1 MTINTTVEGNKPKI
15 DGIVHFWNLSSNVR
29 IVLESSYKNKLI
41 KKFLS
46 KTKSVQQASKML
58 DVCIITMKKYLN
70 KKNCSIKIETI
81 IKLLK
86 LIHDIQFTPESIE
99 KKIIWIGDQRSYGI
113 NNPKLPL
120 NFNCREGARFI
131 AAICNDGWI
140 SDNIYYSNTS
150 ASLRNSVK
158 KDTIVVFGG
167 DKQMIHEWIKKKD
180 QYLSFPSIIR
190 DTIILFTKFKGVK
203 SENNP
208 AVPTF
213 ILKTKQNIYGWIEQT
228 IADEGCVKHYPKL
241 YRREI
246 IWTRSFKKKLK
257 TYKLHQDEKNMLNM
271 IGIKYSIYIVGH
283 YKTENGI
290 QKIRKAIRISNR
302 LNIIK
307 LRELIT
313 IPDKRKDKLFTQLTK
328 TFQRYKE
335 PLKVKENI
343 VKICKEKK
351 YITSNLLKKEMKYRG
366 TGSGNIWLKYYTN
379 QGLIYLKKE
388 SYSRGIKGCVPAVYV
403 LNS

>member
-1 MTINTTVEGNKPKI
+1 
-15 DGIVHFWNLSSNVR
+15 
-29 IVLESSYKNKLI
+29 
-41 KKFLS
+41 
-46 KTKSVQQASKML
+46 
-58 DVCIITMKKYLN
+58 
-70 KKNCSIKIETI
+70 
-81 IKLLK
+81 
-86 LIHDIQFTPESIE
+86 
-99 KKIIWIGDQRSYGI
+99 
-113 NNPKLPL
+113 
-120 NFNCREGARFI
+120 
-131 AAICNDGWI
+131 
-140 SDNIYYSNTS
+140 
-150 ASLRNSVK
+150 
-158 KDTIVVFGG
+158 
-167 DKQMIHEWIKKKD
+167 
-180 QYLSFPSIIR
+180 
-190 DTIILFTKFKGVK
+190 
-203 SENNP
+203 
-208 AVPTF
+208 
-213 ILKTKQNIYGWIEQT
+213 
-228 IADEGCVKHYPKL
+228 
-241 YRREI
+241 
-246 IWTRSFKKKLK
+246 
-257 TYKLHQDEKNMLNM
+257 M